1 MGAHLLF
8 YGGRI
13 RREWG
18 GGAKEEVGVG
28 GGGVLRKLNLV
39 HSGHLFFFS
48 LHQQHSVPPGN
59 LILYRRWRFAVEMPS
74 CFFSG
79 MRRVTKRG
87 EIQMQFFPPSL
98 DGVLTENGI

>member
-1 MGAHLLF
+1 MSS
-8 YGGRI
+8 GGSFAILWRAYKKGV
-13 RREWG
+13 G

-74 CFFSG
+74 CFFFLEC
-79 MRRVTKRG
+79 V
-87 EIQMQFFPPSL
+87 E
-98 DGVLTENGI
+98 